1 MEIPHK
7 KMRIIPHFWGMMLS
21 RKITGVGWGHLDPL
35 SNPVIWSWWKHKPL
49 QTSSASSE
57 NERVIWEDKH
67 VSLITTLK
75 DIHLKKKNTVVPCEN
90 LEGTM
95 RTVGPQHLVFWGD
108 SGRAL
113 SDASHTWCTA
123 KSLQQMSSEWHGQSQ
138 RGTQAFYLS
147 LTPFNPVED
156 DFGHR
161 QQICWTWA
169 QQGSKTFSTSQ
180 SQAGNVIGFIFR
192 SLYEGV
198 SVVKGTW
205 WWCENAKR
213 PIWGS
218 ETLISLYLLK

>member
-1 MEIPHK
+1 
-7 KMRIIPHFWGMMLS
+7 
-21 RKITGVGWGHLDPL
+21 
-35 SNPVIWSWWKHKPL
+35 
-49 QTSSASSE
+49 
-57 NERVIWEDKH
+57 
-67 VSLITTLK
+67 
-75 DIHLKKKNTVVPCEN
+75 
-90 LEGTM
+90 M
-95 RTVGPQHLVFWGD
+95 RTVGPGHLVFWGD

-113 SDASHTWCTA
+113 SDASHTWRTA

-198 SVVKGTW
+198 SVVEGTW
-205 WWCENAKR
+205 WWCETAKR

-218 ETLISLYLLK
+218 ETLISLYLLKWWKEPWAWNKKTWTPVLNRQATLESQVVLGGPIFSRPNWQFSMDGF